1 MTTAYTIPPRYADK
15 TAWAALAKPAS
26 LHRTPV
32 HRWFVYPQSYSH
44 TLVERIIRHWGLTH
58 SDHILDPFV
67 GAGTTLLTARQAG
80 ISATGLDVL
89 PLSVLVSNVKVRS
102 YRAKRL
108 EQERT
113 RFFAALPDEPP
124 AALSPDLPLLQRAFS
139 ETAWRWLIYLKE
151 RVGEIKTKAHQD
163 FFLLAMLRTARQ
175 LCGATSDGGWLRWS
189 ERKPAGHT
197 APLRMRRIVDQM
209 IADVQ
214 QHPLLAAHGGH
225 WNTRL
230 GDARFLP
237 DTLGQFTAIICSPP
251 YPNRHDY
258 SRVFAPELLTG
269 FVDAKQLKQLRYAS
283 FRSHIEARDPEYA
296 RDGYRPPLALRRTV
310 SSLEDAPIT
319 NSRVI
324 PMVEGYFRDMFETLR
339 VLRSHLRKGAKLA
352 FVVGNVRH
360 AGVMV
365 EVDEYL
371 ARIGEALGYRRL
383 GIWVIRLRGNSA
395 QQMGAFGRSPARE
408 SIVFLQRLAV
418 KQEQLRAC

>member
-1 MTTAYTIPPRYADK
+1 MTRVYTIRSRHTDK
-15 TAWAALAKPAS
+15 TTWAPLARPAS
-26 LHRTPV
+26 LHRTPI

-44 TLVERIIRHWGLTH
+44 TLVERIIRHWGLTR
-58 SDHILDPFV
+58 SDNILDPFV

-102 YRAKRL
+102 YRAKHL

-113 RFFAALPDEPP
+113 RFFATLPDEPP
-124 AALSPDLPLLQRAFS
+124 ATLASDLPLLQRAFS
-139 ETAWRWLIYLKE
+139 ETAWRWLAYLKE
-151 RVGEIKTKAHQD
+151 RVASIGTRSHRE

-189 ERKPAGHT
+189 EQKPAGHT
-197 APLRMRRIVDQM
+197 APLRMQRMVDQM
-209 IADVQ
+209 IADVW
-214 QHPLLAAHGGH
+214 QHPLPAARGGH
-225 WNTRL
+225 WSARR

-237 DTLGQFTAIICSPP
+237 DTLGRFTTVICSPP

-269 FVDAKQLKQLRYAS
+269 FVDAEQLKQLRYVS
-283 FRSHIEARDPEYA
+283 FRSHIEARDPEYVQN
-296 RDGYRPPLALRRTV
+296 GYRPPQALRRTLD
-310 SSLEDAPIT
+310 SLEHAPVT
-319 NSRVI
+319 NPRVV
-324 PMVEGYFRDMFETLR
+324 PMVEGYFRDTFEVLR
-339 VLRSHLRKGAKLA
+339 VLKGHLREGARLA

-365 EVDEYL
+365 EVDECL
-371 ARIGEALGYRRL
+371 ARIGESLGYRRL
-383 GIWVIRLRGNSA
+383 GIWVIRMRGNSA

-408 SIVFLQRLAV
+408 SIVFLQRP
-418 KQEQLRAC
+418 